1 MEILYLF
8 IASVLISLITTYLIK
23 KFAIKY
29 NIGVLPQERMIHQG
43 FKPLLGGIGIFAG
56 FISGILF
63 SLLLNKGIFID
74 ILKNFSGLLIASLLI
89 VFVGI
94 YDDKKGLNASKKFFF
109 QFLAATIVIFDGF
122 IIKSIQIPSAV
133 AIPLGIM
140 AVPVTYL
147 WIIGISNA
155 INLLDGLDGLAGGV
169 SLIISAGLLAVV
181 WPKGDF
187 AMIVVLVSLC
197 AGLIGFLRYN
207 IRPASIFMGDA
218 GSLFLG
224 LILSVLSVKVF
235 SYSNGRVDFIAPI
248 ILLGI
253 PIGDTVLAFFRRLN
267 KGKHPFQADKDHLHH
282 RLIDLGLSHGQTVY
296 LIYLLSAMFVVVVY
310 VFETASSLLAVVSLS
325 MAIIISLLGLRRL
338 GYLET
343 KRKGLLYGDQN
354 VFEIQNA
361 LAPLSAR
368 TFLHVTILI
377 FVDILMVNI
386 ALIVTVWLRFKLG
399 LFAGRHLTDI
409 QQILTLPLFTLLTI
423 SWISLFFINNL
434 YNMRWDISRFDKIK
448 RISKVILFGLLV
460 FFILSFDPQRF
471 SLQGAFIY
479 GFFMIF
485 FVNFG
490 RMLIITFEKHFSKFE
505 YAPHNTLL
513 VGNSEKGRKLLREIR
528 NNPHLLYNVIG
539 FVTDDKT
546 SKSFSGL
553 PFLGL
558 YKDISSLIRQY
569 KIEEIIIAIRQH
581 SRDEIL
587 NIVSYAGNIKV
598 SFKIIPDMYDVVSGH
613 KTEEIIGH
621 PLIRLFPDHMFLW
634 QKIIKR
640 IIDIII
646 SLFLLIILTPFWL
659 LIVLVLAVRGI
670 SPVFQIFNMVGKGGE
685 IYGMLNFNYGSRE
698 KNPVLYKL
706 IHDSYLYKMPA
717 LINIL
722 FGKMSLVGPRPE
734 SPETAARIRKKI
746 KFYNRRFQ
754 VKPGLTGWSQVRFR
768 YSDSMK
774 SQREMLKHDLF
785 YLENFSIS
793 FDVRII
799 LRSLFLFFF
808 RITK

>member
-1 MEILYLF
+1 MKILFLF
-8 IASVLISLITTYLIK
+8 TASLLVSLIATYFVK

-29 NIGVLPQERMIHQG
+29 QIGVLPQARMIHKG

-56 FISGILF
+56 FISGIIF
-63 SLLLNKGIFID
+63 SLLINKGLFADIF
-74 ILKNFSGLLIASLLI
+74 KTFGGLLAASLLI
-89 VFVGI
+89 VLVGI

-109 QFLAATIVIFDGF
+109 QFLSATIVILSGF
-122 IIKSIQIPSAV
+122 VIKSIQIPSDV
-133 AIPLGIM
+133 VIPLGIL
-140 AVPVTYL
+140 AVPITYL

-169 SLIISAGLLAVV
+169 SLIISVGLLAVV
-181 WPKGDF
+181 WPRGDM
-187 AMIVVLVSLC
+187 AMIIVLLSLC
-197 AGLIGFLRYN
+197 AGLIGFLKFN

-235 SYSNGRVDFIAPI
+235 SYTNGRVDFIAPI

-267 KGKHPFQADKDHLHH
+267 KGKHPFHADKDHLHH

-296 LIYLLSAMFVVVVY
+296 LIYLLSAMFVLVVY
-310 VFETASSLLAVVSLS
+310 LFERSSPLLS
-325 MAIIISLLGLRRL
+325 IISLGLALIISILGLKRL

-343 KRKGLLYGDQN
+343 KRKGKLYGDQN
-354 VFEIQNA
+354 VFEIQTV
-361 LAPLSAR
+361 LAPISASK
-368 TFLHVTILI
+368 FLHITILVL
-377 FVDILMVNI
+377 VDIVMVNI

-399 LFAGRHLTDI
+399 LFAGRNITEI
-409 QQILTLPLFTLLTI
+409 NQILTLPLFAILTI
-423 SWISLFFINNL
+423 SWILLFSLNNL

-448 RISKVILFGLLV
+448 RISKIIIFGLLV
-460 FFILSFDPQRF
+460 LFILSFDPQRF
-471 SLQGAFIY
+471 SLRGSFIY

-490 RMLIITFEKHFSKFE
+490 RMLIIAWEKHNTRFE

-513 VGNSEKGRKLLREIR
+513 IGNSEKGKKLLREIR
-528 NNPHLLYNVIG
+528 NNPHLLYNVVG
-539 FVTDDKT
+539 YVADEEK

-553 PFLGL
+553 PFLGK
-558 YKDISSLIRQY
+558 YKKIAELIRKY

-613 KTEEIIGH
+613 KTEEVVGH

-640 IIDIII
+640 MMDVTI
-646 SLFLLIILTPFWL
+646 SLFLLIVLSPLWL
-659 LIVLVLAVRGI
+659 VIMLVLALSGI
-670 SPVFQIFNMVGKGGE
+670 GPIFQISDMVGKGGE
-685 IYGMLNFNYGSRE
+685 IYGMVNFNYGDRE
-698 KNPVLYKL
+698 RNPMLYKF

-722 FGKMSLVGPRPE
+722 FGHMSLVGPRPE
-734 SPETAARIRKKI
+734 SPENAAMIKKKI

-754 VKPGLTGWSQVRFR
+754 IKPGLAGWSQVRYR
-768 YSDSMK
+768 YSDTMK

-793 FDVRII
+793 FDIRIM